1 MTPAGDVIYV
11 IVQNCIIPH
20 VEQNIRYKFKIKKK
34 EYKFK
39 WLNFF
44 FRNVMSKTFL
54 QKILD
59 ND

>member
-11 IVQNCIIPH
+11 IVQNCIIPY
-20 VEQNIRYKFKIKKK
+20 VEQNNRYKFKIKKK